1 MKALRWI
8 LYVAVCFAA
17 GTGIA
22 LALEP
27 PTVGIPAATA
37 SSLRDRLARIEEL
50 AADGRCSG
58 VEGQLEGAQA
68 EVDRLPQRTSDEV
81 VQAIQ
86 NRLDEVASAAR
97 AQCRAVEAEREADE
111 QLEETTP
118 EAEPTT
124 PSEPEPEPEPSTPDP
139 GAADGGPDP
148 GSGEGEGSTPPATEG
163 EPDPGTGGV
172 TIPNGAALRQ
182 QLEREARKQERE
194 ARKRLREALDRSLDE
209 VMGR

>member
-27 PTVGIPAATA
+27 PVVGIPEATA
-37 SSLRDRLARIEEL
+37 SSLRDRLARIDEL

-58 VEGQLEGAQA
+58 VDGQLEGAQA
-68 EVDRLPQRTSDEV
+68 EVDRLPQRTNEEV

-86 NRLDEVASAAR
+86 SRLDEVATAAR
-97 AQCRAVEAEREADE
+97 AQCRAIKAERDAADA
-111 QLEETTP
+111 LKETTP
-118 EAEPTT
+118 EPEPST
-124 PSEPEPEPEPSTPDP
+124 PEQPQPEPEPSTPDP
-139 GAADGGPDP
+139 GAGDGGPDP
-148 GSGEGEGSTPPATEG
+148 GTGEGTTTPPAEEET
-163 EPDPGTGGV
+163 DPGTGGV

-182 QLEREARKQERE
+182 ELEREARE
-194 ARKRLREALDRSLDE
+194 RLREALDRGLDE
-209 VMGR
+209 VIGR

>member
-58 VEGQLEGAQA
+58 VEGQLKGAQA
-68 EVDRLPQRTSDEV
+68 DVDRLPQRTSDEV

-86 NRLDEVASAAR
+86 NRLDEVASAAL
-97 AQCRAVEAEREADE
+97 AQCRQVVAEREAEE
-111 QLEETTP
+111 QLQETTP

-124 PSEPEPEPEPSTPDP
+124 PTEPEPQPEPSTPDP
-139 GAADGGPDP
+139 GASEGGPDP
-148 GSGEGEGSTPPATEG
+148 GTGEGSTPPATEE